1 MQRGKSPPEGVLGP
15 LGSCGELF
23 LGRCRLPVGRPG
35 PSILL
40 YWASFID
47 DRSTG
52 LYSRGM
58 TEALVQEP
66 DSIFQADLA
75 VPAVIRTAP
84 GIFVQ
89 GRRIR
94 SLVFSTD
101 LAVICHCNADAVLA
115 VYPFTCQPAITQ
127 ALVAASQRPVFNG
140 VGGSITHGE
149 RCVEVALH
157 SEMQGVAAVVVNTS
171 IPIGTVE
178 ALLSR
183 VNVPV
188 VVTVCADDEVAARQ
202 IEAGA
207 TMVNVAAGIRTAE
220 VVAALRGRYP
230 SLPIIATGGRSDEAI
245 VRTIAAGADAISWTP
260 PDIRELER
268 AVMEKARALAA
279 AQVRA

>member
-1 MQRGKSPPEGVLGP
+1 MHDP
-15 LGSCGELF
+15 
-23 LGRCRLPVGRPG
+23 
-35 PSILL
+35 
-40 YWASFID
+40 A
-47 DRSTG
+47 
-52 LYSRGM
+52 
-58 TEALVQEP
+58 
-66 DSIFQADLA
+66 SIFHADLA

-84 GIFVQ
+84 GMFVQ

-101 LAVICHCNADAVLA
+101 LAVICHCDADAVLA

-171 IPIGTVE
+171 IPLDTVR
-178 ALLSR
+178 ALLDR

-202 IEAGA
+202 IAAGVD
-207 TMVNVAAGIRTAE
+207 MVNVAAGARTVE
-220 VVAALRGRYP
+220 VVRALRERYP
-230 SLPIIATGGRSDEAI
+230 ALPIIATGGRDEAAI
-245 VRTIAAGADAISWTP
+245 ERTIAAGADAISWTP
-260 PDIRELER
+260 PDIRKMER
-268 AVMEKARALAA
+268 AVMEKARRLAVDQLADPSESPSA
-279 AQVRA
+279 AR